1 MAATNAQRSG
11 DGLQLALGLDEGAS
25 AWNVRRS
32 TKARRLSVRVYPGG
46 RVEVVVPRGVGVKVV
61 QSFVIGH
68 SDWIAR
74 KVDEMRALVPP
85 NRSQVPA
92 TIELAAVAES
102 WSVRH
107 EQHVRQRLRIN
118 GDGEIS
124 VATRGQDERG
134 GVRMLQSWL
143 RYRAR
148 EVLEPWLA
156 RVAREIG
163 LDYARVEIRRQ
174 RTRWGSCSR
183 RGVLS
188 LNACLLFQ
196 RPEVVRYLLVH
207 ELCHRVHMNHSQRFW
222 ALVAR
227 HEPHFRGLDRELG
240 QGWRNVP
247 DWVFAA

>member
-1 MAATNAQRSG
+1 MLERPAVQNP
-11 DGLQLALGLDEGAS
+11 QLALGLDEGAA

-32 TKARRLSVRVYPGG
+32 LKARRLSVRVYPGG

-68 SDWIAR
+68 SEWIQR
-74 KVDEMRALVPP
+74 KVEEMRALAPP
-85 NRSQVPA
+85 NRNRVPPSIDFAAAETTWQV
-92 TIELAAVAES
+92 EHRVSSAARLQRAGE
-102 WSVRH
+102 
-107 EQHVRQRLRIN
+107 RQLLVLTA
-118 GDGEIS
+118 S
-124 VATRGQDERG
+124 ADERG
-134 GVRMLQSWL
+134 GVRLLQAWL
-143 RYRAR
+143 RGEAR
-148 EVLEPWLA
+148 RVLEPWL
-156 RVAREIG
+156 RHVATEIG
-163 LDYARVEIRRQ
+163 IEYERLEIRRQ

-227 HEPHFRGLDRELG
+227 HEPRFRSLDRELG